1 MIPGRQARPTI
12 RRRRRG
18 PAIMVWLFVLAA
30 AGVFAVF
37 LIQASGFDIE
47 TATAPEPAAPVA
59 TPKQASEQERFA
71 VQGSE
76 VAGFD
81 NDQQPYTIAAVEAN
95 QDKEQPNLV
104 HMRRVTG
111 LLRRTDGRAMDVT
124 AKTGLFNSKDKSLRL
139 TGDVIIKLTDSF
151 TANMDTADIDVKQ
164 KALTSQAEI
173 VVVMEGGV
181 IRSTGV
187 DVTNNGEHVT
197 FKSRVRA
204 IFNSAATQ
212 TGTPAVQV
220 GTSSSKGNLQ
230 Q

>member
-1 MIPGRQARPTI
+1 
-12 RRRRRG
+12 
-18 PAIMVWLFVLAA
+18 MVWLFVLAA
-30 AGVFAVF
+30 AGVFGVF

-47 TATAPEPAAPVA
+47 TATGPEPAAPVVA
-59 TPKQASEQERFA
+59 TKQSSEQERFA

-81 NDQQPYTIAAVEAN
+81 DDQQPYKIAAVEAN

-104 HMRRVTG
+104 HMRQVTG

-124 AKTGLFNSKDKSLRL
+124 AKTGLFDSKNKSLRL
-139 TGDVIIKLTDSF
+139 SGDVSIKLADTF
-151 TANMDTADIDVKQ
+151 TASMDTADIDVKQ
-164 KALTSQAEI
+164 KALTSQDEI
-173 VVVMEGGV
+173 VVVMDGGV

-197 FKSRVRA
+197 FKARVRA

-212 TGTPAVQV
+212 DSPPAAPVE
-220 GTSSSKGNLQ
+220 TSSSKGNL
-230 Q
+230 

>member
-1 MIPGRQARPTI
+1 
-12 RRRRRG
+12 
-18 PAIMVWLFVLAA
+18 MVWLFMLAA

-47 TATAPEPAAPVA
+47 TAINPQPAAPVA

-81 NDQQPYTIAAVEAN
+81 DDQQPYNIAAAEAR
-95 QDKEQPNLV
+95 QDKQQPNLV
-104 HMRRVTG
+104 HMRQVTG
-111 LLRRTDGRAMDVT
+111 LLKRSDGRAMDVT
-124 AKTGLFNSKDKSLRL
+124 AKTGLFNSRDKSLRL
-139 TGDVIIKLTDSF
+139 SGDVIIWLADTS
-151 TANMDTADIDVKQ
+151 TANMDTADVDVKQ
-164 KALTSQAEI
+164 KTLASQSDV
-173 VVVMEGGV
+173 VVVMDGGV
-181 IRSTGV
+181 IRSTGI

-204 IFNSAATQ
+204 VFESAATQ
-212 TGTPAVQV
+212 ESPASATVE
-220 GTSSSKGNLQ
+220 TTSSKGNLQ

>member
-30 AGVFAVF
+30 AGVFGVF

-47 TATAPEPAAPVA
+47 TVTSPEPATPVA

-81 NDQQPYTIAAVEAN
+81 NDQQPYKIAAVEAS

-104 HMRRVTG
+104 HMRQVTG

-124 AKTGLFNSKDKSLRL
+124 ANTGLFNSKDKSLRL
-139 TGDVIIKLTDSF
+139 SGDVSIKVADTF
-151 TANMDTADIDVKQ
+151 TANMDTADIDVTR

-173 VVVMEGGV
+173 VVIMDGGV

-197 FKSRVRA
+197 FKARVRA

-212 TGTPAVQV
+212 DSPPATQAE
-220 GTSSSKGNLQ
+220 TTSSKGNLQ

>member
-1 MIPGRQARPTI
+1 MISRARPTI

-47 TATAPEPAAPVA
+47 TATSSQPAAPVA

-81 NDQQPYTIAAVEAN
+81 DDQQPYKIAAVEAS

-104 HMRRVTG
+104 HMRQVTG

-139 TGDVIIKLTDSF
+139 SGDVSIKLTGSF
-151 TANMDTADIDVKQ
+151 TASMDTADIDLKQ

-204 IFNSAATQ
+204 IFNSAATK

-220 GTSSSKGNLQ
+220 ETSSSKGNLQ